1 MFFQINVNLPC
12 FALFVIVFV
21 LFWYLFS
28 LVEKKKRWQKKP
40 VKPHEGT
47 ICTAHKNTS
56 FSLSKV
62 EN

>member
-28 LVEKKKRWQKKP
+28 LVEKKKKDGKK
-40 VKPHEGT
+40 
-47 ICTAHKNTS
+47 
-56 FSLSKV
+56 SLSNHMK
-62 EN
+62 EPFAQHIKTLHFH